1 MNTLSINITS
11 NFIYTCENTLARY
24 SKATSELAKRAIL
37 NRQTVQGIKWAID
50 FCQSLDTDYMTNAQ
64 LAHANRLTMFR
75 GQTCP
80 VFRG

>member
-1 MNTLSINITS
+1 MNTLSINIPS
-11 NFIYTCENTLARY
+11 NFIFVCEATLARY
-24 SKATSELAKRAIL
+24 SKATSELQKRAIL
-37 NRQTVQGIKWAID
+37 NYETVQGIKWAID
-50 FCQSLDTDYMTNAQ
+50 FCKSLDTDYMTDAQ